1 MRSMH
6 MAHNETFP
14 ILLKPFFFNNENN
27 QTTREFILSLL
38 RPTLICKKWR
48 LNYNSFYRMSK
59 KKFITQLPKHPKI
72 TCMTPCVVHS
82 SCIFSWTKF
91 YRYFVFHT
99 NGSRNHLS
107 HIRYNQASIVIKIH
121 HQLTPVNVYLYFSTF
136 VAQLT

>member
-6 MAHNETFP
+6 MAHNETFS

-27 QTTREFILSLL
+27 QTTREFIL
-38 RPTLICKKWR
+38 RPALE
-48 LNYNSFYRMSK
+48 